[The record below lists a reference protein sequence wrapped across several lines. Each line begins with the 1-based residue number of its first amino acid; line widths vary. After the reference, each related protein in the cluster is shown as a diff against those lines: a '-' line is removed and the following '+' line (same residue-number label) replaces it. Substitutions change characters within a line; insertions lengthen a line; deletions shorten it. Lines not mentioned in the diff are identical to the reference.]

1 MTRKIAISLPDDI
14 ADHLRDKPNVSAY
27 VAESIRRRIDAD
39 YVHVRLLSVGLEL
52 TDDALST
59 ARQEFEAARGAVDDD
74 LRVAA
79 AALHDQVRGSRA

>member
-1 MTRKIAISLPDDI
+1 MTRKIAISLPEDI

-39 YVHVRLLSVGLEL
+39 DVRGRLAGLGFDL
-52 TDDALST
+52 DDAALHI
-59 ARQEFEAARGAVDDD
+59 ARSEFEAARAGIDDD

-79 AALHDQVRGSRA
+79 AALRDQVHGPRA